1 MEITLV
7 DITDDAVEKIGYY
20 AGECYAAKR
29 DKGACVRRAA
39 KCMQDGHLATLRFA
53 HATFHI
59 SGISRACSHQ
69 LVRSKFLD
77 FLQQSQRY
85 VNQNDVGFII
95 PDSLKATPQMEEQTK
110 FLYEDLL
117 NAYNNLIKRG
127 VKKED
132 ARFVLPEATQTSM
145 FVVGN
150 FQAWKDFIKLRAN
163 KHAQWEIRELAKAI
177 NNELNKHCPELFM
190 WMP

>member
-1 MEITLV
+1 MEVTLVEITEN
-7 DITDDAVEKIGYY
+7 AEEKIGHY
-20 AGECYAAKR
+20 AGECYSAKR
-29 DKGACVRRAA
+29 DKETCIKRAT

-53 HATFHI
+53 HATFYI

-85 VNQNDVGFII
+85 VNQENATFTELENA
-95 PDSLKATPQMEEQTK
+95 SLGTLDMMRDHYEKSLN
-110 FLYEDLL
+110 LYDE
-117 NAYNNLIKRG
+117 LISRG

>member
-1 MEITLV
+1 MKIELV
-7 DITDDAVEKIGYY
+7 DITQDAARKIGYY
-20 AGECYAAKR
+20 AGECYNARK
-29 DKGACVRRAA
+29 DEEACVKRAV

>member
-7 DITDDAVEKIGYY
+7 DITEDAEEKIGYY

-29 DKGACVRRAA
+29 DKEACIRRAA

-59 SGISRACSHQ
+59 SGISRVCSHQ

-85 VNQNDVGFII
+85 VNQKDVDFTYTKDDAVNTQLHHHYQQCLHKYNQLI
-95 PDSLKATPQMEEQTK
+95 EQ
-110 FLYEDLL
+110 
-117 NAYNNLIKRG
+117 G

-132 ARFVLPEATQTSM
+132 ARFVLPEATHTSLY
-145 FVVGN
+145 VVGN
-150 FQAWKDFIKLRAN
+150 LQAWKDFIKLRAD
-163 KHAQWEIRELAKAI
+163 KHAQWEIREVAKKI
-177 NNELNKHCPELFM
+177 NNELNKHCPNLFA